1 MLHQLSRPV
10 SYKEK
15 SIQIGRWNGSGR
27 GNYSTRWLKG
37 QKSRTW
43 FSQQPGFEW
52 GQTPLHMRLP
62 KSRGFKRHF
71 KLINHVVAI
80 NVSTLNTDDRITTND
95 TVSVEVLYAL
105 GYGKSGHSFKILWNG
120 EITKALKIDGI
131 VLSENAKKLIKDAGG
146 SIVG

>member
-1 MLHQLSRPV
+1 MLHQLSRPI
-10 SYKEK
+10 SHKRK

-71 KLINHVVAI
+71 KLINHIVAVNI
-80 NVSTLNTDDRITTND
+80 GILNADDRIKGND
-95 TVSVEVLYAL
+95 TVSVEVLYTL

-120 EITKALKIDGI
+120 ELTKTLKIEGI
-131 VLSENAKKLIKDAGG
+131 VVSEGAKKSIEAAGG
-146 SIVG
+146 SVV

>member
-10 SYKEK
+10 SHKRK
-15 SIQIGRWNGSGR
+15 SIQIGRGNGSGR

-37 QKSRTW
+37 QKARTW

-62 KSRGFKRHF
+62 KSRWFKRYF

-80 NVSTLNTDDRITTND
+80 NVGVLNSDDRIANND
-95 TVSVEVLYAL
+95 IVSVETLYTL
-105 GYGKSGHSFKILWNG
+105 GYAKSGCSFKILWNG
-120 EITKALKIDGI
+120 ELSKALKIEGL
-131 VLSENAKKLIKDAGG
+131 VVSEGAKKIIENAGG
-146 SIVG
+146 SIA

>member
-10 SYKEK
+10 SHKRK
-15 SIQIGRWNGSGR
+15 SIQIGRGNGSGR

-37 QKSRTW
+37 QKARTW

-62 KSRGFKRHF
+62 KSRGFKRYF

-80 NVSTLNTDDRITTND
+80 NVGVLNTDDRIATND
-95 TVSVEVLYAL
+95 IVSVETLYTL
-105 GYGKSGHSFKILWNG
+105 GYAKSGCSFKILGNG
-120 EITKALKIDGI
+120 ELTKALKIKGLA
-131 VLSENAKKLIKDAGG
+131 VSEGAKKIIENAGG
-146 SIVG
+146 SID